1 MTWPRWL
8 GERYAIEQASR
19 RWRGGRRDDSPHR
32 CRLDDEITRVA
43 LNYVFMVPKPVT
55 EREKKIPAG
64 PLLLFDMCGLDT
76 FIMTIG
82 LTYMPI
88 QPVASFL
95 CFWYFWYALCGNQ
108 MSGACHRRDV
118 VSVAASVRWRGD
130 STPSTR
136 RRPRGRVGSMAWRL
150 TIT

>member
-1 MTWPRWL
+1 
-8 GERYAIEQASR
+8 
-19 RWRGGRRDDSPHR
+19 
-32 CRLDDEITRVA
+32 
-43 LNYVFMVPKPVT
+43 MVPKPVT

-95 CFWYFWYALCGNQ
+95 CFWYFWSRGPCGNHAIDAQ
-108 MSGACHRRDV
+108 VDFHAGRH
-118 VSVAASVRWRGD
+118 AAFG
-130 STPSTR
+130 
-136 RRPRGRVGSMAWRL
+136 G
-150 TIT
+150 

>member
-1 MTWPRWL
+1 MWTSKCYGAFVIESSARRLLDGMAMPVLPRSTEPGRPRHRREHPTHWL
-8 GERYAIEQASR
+8 
-19 RWRGGRRDDSPHR
+19 
-32 CRLDDEITRVA
+32 ITTQ
-43 LNYVFMVPKPVT
+43 VPKPVT

-95 CFWYFWYALCGNQ
+95 CFWYFWSRGRCGNQ
-108 MSGACHRRDV
+108 PHAIEQIS
-118 VSVAASVRWRGD
+118 
-130 STPSTR
+130 
-136 RRPRGRVGSMAWRL
+136 
-150 TIT
+150 

>member
-1 MTWPRWL
+1 
-8 GERYAIEQASR
+8 
-19 RWRGGRRDDSPHR
+19 
-32 CRLDDEITRVA
+32 
-43 LNYVFMVPKPVT
+43 MVPKPVT

-95 CFWYFWYALCGNQ
+95 CFWYFWWGVVPRKLQPQVYESQ
-108 MSGACHRRDV
+108 FRRGRLADGRV
-118 VSVAASVRWRGD
+118 HGRQARPPRLG
-130 STPSTR
+130 
-136 RRPRGRVGSMAWRL
+136 RRPEGLVGS
-150 TIT
+150 